1 MPSVKTQVNCPN
13 CRQPIVADIEQIFD
27 LGVDPQAKQRLLS
40 GQFNLAGCPH
50 CGFNG
55 NLSSPIIYHD
65 PSKELLLT
73 FFPPEL
79 NLSRDDQERA
89 IGPMLNKV
97 VDNLPQEQRKGY
109 LFNPQSA
116 LSLQGLIER
125 ILQEDGITKD
135 VIEGQQKRV
144 DLIQRMLSLS
154 EEELTKEAKK
164 EDELIDE
171 DFFRL
176 LSHLGESSLQ
186 SGDQDS
192 AKKLSELQQKLLPI
206 TTFGLELQEQTKEIE
221 AAVKSLQ
228 DGGEKLTRENLLEI
242 VIEAP
247 NEIRLNALIGMARG
261 GMDYEFFQMLTNR
274 IDASEEEE
282 EKQKLTD
289 LRENLLAMTR
299 AIDEQVAARLAQAN
313 QNLESVLATE
323 NIEAALLQNM
333 QAIDEFFIQEV
344 NNKYEE
350 ALKAEDKEMQNK
362 ILEVIEVIQKA
373 QKASSPGSALLNE
386 LMEASDDSTINK
398 ILETHKEDISPE
410 FIDSLTQLLVQL
422 EAGEDKGT
430 TDKVRT
436 IYRAAV
442 RFSMQAGMRS

>member
-1 MPSVKTQVNCPN
+1 MPSIKTQVNCPN
-13 CRQPIVADIEQIFD
+13 CRQPIVADIEQLFD
-27 LGVDPQAKQRLLS
+27 VGVDPQAKQRLLS

-55 NLSSPIIYHD
+55 TLSSPILYHD
-65 PSKELLLT
+65 PVKELLLS

-89 IGPMLNKV
+89 IGPLLNKV

-109 LFNPQSA
+109 LFNPQSV
-116 LSLQGLIER
+116 LTLQGLIER

-144 DLIQRMLSLS
+144 DLMQRMLSLS
-154 EEELTKEAKK
+154 EEELTKVAKK

-176 LSHLGESSLQ
+176 LGHLGESSLQ

-206 TTFGLELQEQTKEIE
+206 TTFGGELQAQTKEIE

-228 DGGEKLTRENLLEI
+228 DAGEKLTREKLLEI
-242 VIEAP
+242 ILDAP
-247 NEIRLNALIGMARG
+247 NEIRLNALVGMARG

-274 IDASEEEE
+274 IEAAEGD
-282 EKQKLTD
+282 EKQRLTD
-289 LRENLLAMTR
+289 LREKLLDMTR
-299 AIDEQVAARLAQAN
+299 ALDEQVAARLAQAN
-313 QNLESVLATE
+313 QNLESVLASE
-323 NIEAALLQNM
+323 NIETALIQNL
-333 QAIDEFFIQEV
+333 QAIDDYFIQAV
-344 NNKYEE
+344 NNQYET
-350 ALKAEDKEMQNK
+350 ALKAEDKEKQNK
-362 ILEVIEVIQKA
+362 LLEVIEVIQKA
-373 QKASSPGSALLNE
+373 QQAASPGSALLKE
-386 LMEASDDSTINK
+386 LMEAPDEPTINK
-398 ILETHKEDISPE
+398 ILEANKQEISPA

-422 EAGEDKGT
+422 EAGEDKES
-430 TDKVRT
+430 TDKVRK

-442 RFSMQAGMRS
+442 RFSMQSGMKS